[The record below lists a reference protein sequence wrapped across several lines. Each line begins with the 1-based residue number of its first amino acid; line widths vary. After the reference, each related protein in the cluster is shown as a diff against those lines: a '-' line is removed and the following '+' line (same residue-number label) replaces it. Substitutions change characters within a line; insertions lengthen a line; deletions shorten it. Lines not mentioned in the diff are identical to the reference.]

1 METIFSTKF
10 VLPFFTNCTMYT
22 HPISQPYTS
31 LLQGSCRN
39 SENITFLSIAG
50 LKLFLKIFYFICF
63 YLFWP
68 HGEVSLSASRFYSI
82 HSVATA
88 KWEFEPRSFMGL
100 NTVYFF
106 ERSSGSKVTIL
117 ENGGVHGRLN
127 NFKGPG

>member
-82 HSVATA
+82 HSDSACPQSFPLREMPDSNRDHIVWSATN
-88 KWEFEPRSFMGL
+88 EPPHL
-100 NTVYFF
+100 NYQDTV
-106 ERSSGSKVTIL
+106 EQNHLR
-117 ENGGVHGRLN
+117 
-127 NFKGPG
+127 